1 MENKDRKIVFFDIDG
16 TLIDGPTHQIPQSAV
31 EAIRKLRRK
40 WTPGIYQY
48 GTDVG
53 EH

>member
-16 TLIDGPTHQIPQSAV
+16 TLVDGPTHQIPQSAV
-31 EAIRKLRRK
+31 EAIRKLREN
-40 WTPGIYQY
+40 GHLAFYQY